1 MAGLS
6 NKERLAEIN
15 AQAAELENS
24 EFNTAKVTKE
34 NQDYYSKVMAD
45 YAKAKREAEFG
56 FTPEQTAAAR
66 QTYAET
72 TNLGAQNAMNA
83 GGGTIAKYINAN
95 LNANQNK
102 FATGLAEADA
112 NLKMQKQQQVLN
124 YLNQVGNA
132 AGISQDVAT
141 QNFNKNILA
150 EQAIG
155 QAETDWYAQRDLRR
169 KALIDTGVSIAG
181 QAITAAA
188 SDERLKK
195 NIVYLKTEKGHKIYE
210 FEYKNEPNV
219 KYSGVMAQE
228 VKKINPEAVIIGE
241 DGYYKVLYNMIG
253 VEMKKLN

>member
-1 MAGLS
+1 MAVNDFFSKKWEDRTTGGKALYGLATAAGGWAIPVA
-6 NKERLAEIN
+6 NEVGKIWKGDTERLDEIN

-102 FATGLAEADA
+102 FATGLASEDA
-112 NLKMQKQQQVLN
+112 ALKMQKQQQVLN

-132 AGISQDVAT
+132 SGISQDVFT
-141 QNFNKNILA
+141 QNFNKNIMA

-155 QAETDWYAQRDLRR
+155 QAERDWYTQRDMNR
-169 KALIDTGVSIAG
+169 KGVIDAGTNLAG
-181 QAITAAA
+181 QAIGIAAKA
-188 SDERLKK
+188 
-195 NIVYLKTEKGHKIYE
+195 G
-210 FEYKNEPNV
+210 
-219 KYSGVMAQE
+219 GA
-228 VKKINPEAVIIGE
+228 G
-241 DGYYKVLYNMIG
+241 
-253 VEMKKLN
+253 

>member
-1 MAGLS
+1 MAEDNWLNRDWKDRSFIDKASVVASGGTGMLAREGFKMWQGDT
-6 NKERLAEIN
+6 NRLDDIK

-24 EFNTAKVTKE
+24 PYTTATVTQQ

-56 FTPEQTAAAR
+56 FTPEQTAAAK
-66 QTYAET
+66 QTFAET

-95 LNANQNK
+95 LNSNQNK

-124 YLNQVGNA
+124 YLSQVGNA
-132 AGISQDVAT
+132 SGISQDVFT

-155 QAETDWYAQRDLRR
+155 AAERDWYTQRDTNRR
-169 KALIDTGVSIAG
+169 DLINAGASVVGQGASIAAG
-181 QAITAAA
+181 MP
-188 SDERLKK
+188 
-195 NIVYLKTEKGHKIYE
+195 V
-210 FEYKNEPNV
+210 
-219 KYSGVMAQE
+219 
-228 VKKINPEAVIIGE
+228 
-241 DGYYKVLYNMIG
+241 
-253 VEMKKLN
+253 

>member
-1 MAGLS
+1 MAVNDFFGKKWEDRTTGGKALYGLATAAGGWAIPVA
-6 NKERLAEIN
+6 NEVGKIWKGDTERLDEIN

-102 FATGLAEADA
+102 FATGLASEDA
-112 NLKMQKQQQVLN
+112 ALKMQKQQQVLN

-132 AGISQDVAT
+132 SGISQDVFT
-141 QNFNKNILA
+141 QNFNKNIMA

-155 QAETDWYAQRDLRR
+155 QAERDWYTQRDMNR
-169 KALIDTGVSIAG
+169 KGVIDAGTNLAG
-181 QAITAAA
+181 QAIGIAAKA
-188 SDERLKK
+188 
-195 NIVYLKTEKGHKIYE
+195 G
-210 FEYKNEPNV
+210 
-219 KYSGVMAQE
+219 GA
-228 VKKINPEAVIIGE
+228 G
-241 DGYYKVLYNMIG
+241 
-253 VEMKKLN
+253 

>member
-1 MAGLS
+1 MAVNDFFGKKWEDRTTGGKALYGLATAAGGWAIPVA
-6 NKERLAEIN
+6 NEVGKIWKGDTERLDEIN

-102 FATGLAEADA
+102 FATGLASEDA
-112 NLKMQKQQQVLN
+112 ALKMQKQQQVLN

-132 AGISQDVAT
+132 SGISQDVFT
-141 QNFNKNILA
+141 QNFNKNIMA

-155 QAETDWYAQRDLRR
+155 QAERDWYTQRDMNR
-169 KALIDTGVSIAG
+169 KGVIDAGTSLAG
-181 QAITAAA
+181 QAI
-188 SDERLKK
+188 
-195 NIVYLKTEKGHKIYE
+195 
-210 FEYKNEPNV
+210 
-219 KYSGVMAQE
+219 GVAGKAM
-228 VKKINPEAVIIGE
+228 PTG
-241 DGYYKVLYNMIG
+241 G
-253 VEMKKLN
+253 